1 VRFVIDSGKH
11 KIKQF
16 RNKLGLDSLL
26 VKPISRSS
34 AIQRTGRAGR
44 EAPGKCIRLFT
55 EKDFEGLEKTARPEI
70 LRCDLA
76 QAIVTMKA
84 RGVDDVVG
92 FPWLDPPPTEALQKA
107 LMQLYQLGALGEDGK
122 ITEVGKTIAKL
133 PLTPSLGR
141 VLVEAA
147 KPERDC
153 LREVIDVVA
162 ALSVENIFLNVMSE
176 EKKEEAEAARA
187 ELYRREGDHL
197 TLLAAVRSYSA
208 ENTDRKKWAAKY
220 FVSHRAMQN
229 VMDIRKQLTQLCKAL
244 DLLDKNASLDDISDS
259 APSEELNA
267 AILQCILRGFATNTA
282 RLVPDGS
289 YRTAVSNQT
298 VAIHPSSVLFGKKL
312 EAVVFTEYVFT
323 TKSYARGCSAVRLAW
338 IDEALQGL

>member
-1 VRFVIDSGKH
+1 VVDSGKH

-44 EAPGKCIRLFT
+44 EAPGKCVRLFT
-55 EKDFEGLEKTARPEI
+55 EKDYEALKKTGKPEI

-76 QAIVTMKA
+76 QAVVTMKA

-92 FPWLDPPPTEALQKA
+92 FPWLDAPPREALEKA
-107 LMQLYQLGALGEDGK
+107 LLQLFQLGALDDSGK
-122 ITEVGKTIAKL
+122 ITNVGHTIAKL

-147 KPERDC
+147 KLEKDC
-153 LREVIDVVA
+153 LREIIDVVA

-176 EKKEEAEAARA
+176 EKREEAEAARA

-197 TLLAAVRSYSA
+197 TLLAAVRSYAA
-208 ENTDRKKWAAKY
+208 EQTNRKKWAEKY

-229 VMDIRKQLTQLCKAL
+229 VMVSRH
-244 DLLDKNASLDDISDS
+244 DLVTTSQSVSDRILGH
-259 APSEELNA
+259 PQA
-267 AILQCILRGFATNTA
+267 AHT
-282 RLVPDGS
+282 
-289 YRTAVSNQT
+289 
-298 VAIHPSSVLFGKKL
+298 
-312 EAVVFTEYVFT
+312 
-323 TKSYARGCSAVRLAW
+323 
-338 IDEALQGL
+338 ALQKPQSLQQRLFN